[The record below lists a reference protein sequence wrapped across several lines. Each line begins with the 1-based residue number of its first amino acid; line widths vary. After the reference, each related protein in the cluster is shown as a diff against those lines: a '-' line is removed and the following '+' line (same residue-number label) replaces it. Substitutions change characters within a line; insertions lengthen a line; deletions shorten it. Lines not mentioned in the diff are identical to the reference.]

1 VVDICEIK
9 GMPTLYCAFVCLKV
23 SCTKSVSEW
32 LFLQV
37 VLDRISDKC
46 KVLSL
51 SKSTLNTVALDAAE
65 MHEIHSS
72 HSGLNSTRSGKV
84 K

>member
-1 VVDICEIK
+1 MVDICEIK
-9 GMPTLYCAFVCLKV
+9 GMPTLYCAFACLKV

-46 KVLSL
+46 RVLSSL
-51 SKSTLNTVALDAAE
+51 TSNTVAGVRSDAAE
-65 MHEIHSS
+65 HMR
-72 HSGLNSTRSGKV
+72 L
-84 K
+84 